1 MMRGLL
7 WLLNVVP
14 DLLSRQLLNPLRNLF
29 PGLPPRPL
37 LSLLLSPLL
46 GLPLVLCV
54 TTAHAQPATDS
65 GPQLRAEAHMA
76 NADSVM
82 AGATAILQVDV
93 LTTTWFTQPP
103 QLPALDIPG
112 ALVSGPSGQAALIR
126 ATIGGVT
133 YSGLRFSYLISPMAA
148 GALRVPAIRI
158 SAQVGQAPA
167 PLVTQ
172 TAPLEVRAAGPP
184 GGIAG
189 HALAAGAVQATQQIH
204 YSADSP
210 AVGDHVSRVIT
221 VQAQGAQA
229 MLIPPPALAD
239 VPGLKSYPAE
249 PELTQLTDGRGGF
262 VGGQRV
268 DRIDY
273 VIERGGA
280 YELPALD
287 IRWWNVATNKEER
300 IALPAQR
307 FEAKAGAAYQT
318 PFSVEQDLRDM
329 GRQVAVRIPG
339 GWLALAAGA
348 AVVALAAWLGAPWLR
363 RAVARMRA
371 CHAALRRRWRESELY
386 AARTLRRALAQP
398 QPRLIALYAWLRR
411 AGGAATL
418 AQATEGMAAPL
429 QRAGAEALRA
439 CYGRE
444 PDAARGWNGLRAAF
458 PGWRRALRTRTLP
471 ARPYRLLPLNPEG
484 DAASAFAPARRH
496 KPPGDQT

>member
-7 WLLNVVP
+7 WLI
-14 DLLSRQLLNPLRNLF
+14 
-29 PGLPPRPL
+29 
-37 LSLLLSPLL
+37 
-46 GLPLVLCV
+46 LCV
-54 TTAHAQPATDS
+54 TAAHAQPTTDS
-65 GPQLRAEAHMA
+65 GPQLRAEARMA
-76 NADSVM
+76 DAAAVM

-112 ALVSGPSGQAALIR
+112 ALVSGPSGQAAIIR

-133 YSGLRFSYLISPMAA
+133 YSGLRFSYLVSPMAA
-148 GALRVPAIRI
+148 GTFNVPAIRI
-158 SAQVGQAPA
+158 SAQVGQASA
-167 PLVTQ
+167 PLATQ
-172 TAPLEVRAAGPP
+172 TSPIEVRAAGPP
-184 GGIAG
+184 GGVAG
-189 HALAAGAVQATQQIH
+189 HALAASAVQATQQIR
-204 YSADSP
+204 YSADPP

-229 MLIPPPALAD
+229 MLIPPPALAS
-239 VPGLKSYPAE
+239 VPGLKPYPAD

-348 AVVALAAWLGAPWLR
+348 AVLALAAWLGAPWLR
-363 RAVARMRA
+363 RAAARMRA
-371 CHAALRRRWRESELY
+371 CAAAWRRRWRESEPY

-411 AGGAATL
+411 ADGAATL
-418 AQATEGMAAPL
+418 AQATDGMAAPL

-439 CYGRE
+439 CYGPE
-444 PDAARGWNGLRAAF
+444 PDAARGWSGLRAAF
-458 PGWRRALRTRTLP
+458 PDLRHALRARTRP
-471 ARPYRLLPLNPEG
+471 DRPYPLLPLNPDG
-484 DAASAFAPARRH
+484 GTASATPQARRH
-496 KPPGDQT
+496 KLPGDQT